1 MRYMDGMDGG
11 IDAGEVHLTANILSN
26 ATYFRLRPCKLQLGR
41 AFFLAAVVFRVIIIV
56 EPRARECSSGKNTTH
71 IRGYVR

>member
-1 MRYMDGMDGG
+1 VGGG
-11 IDAGEVHLTANILSN
+11 IGANICI
-26 ATYFRLRPCKLQLGR
+26 ACPRKFQLGR

-56 EPRARECSSGKNTTH
+56 EPRARECSSGKNTTQ